1 MTTVP
6 YRIYDLAVL
15 IICAISFT
23 FSWIETIVNIDSLH
37 WGLMYVPAL
46 DVHRG
51 AIPYKDTAIIYGW
64 LTTWIQSVFIGLF
77 GEKFTSIGIP
87 TGITYAL
94 TLQLSYRV
102 FLRFLP
108 RYFAFFSTFVMFLLH
123 PYIVY
128 AWSNYFSY
136 TFLLG
141 GILLLPNTYRV
152 SRRTLLA
159 GVMLG
164 LSLLCRYS
172 AALAILPPFFL
183 FFVYCWLT
191 EKSRRRSVWAGGSIF
206 AIGFLIPIGAFFGYL
221 LSQGVL
227 ADFWCQNQAIM
238 AIWGG
243 GVTLTNIIPK
253 LLTSII
259 YPGSGIT
266 GFNDARIMFFTL
278 NFIGILLV
286 LGRVIRKKLDN
297 TLDNTVVLVSLIS
310 LFGYLNTAHIYE
322 VFRLINA
329 SSLGIG
335 LIAYICET
343 LKAKGRLRLLLLIV
357 LVAPC
362 FVWADSLILA
372 RNSSA
377 YYPWQ
382 LSRFEG
388 TNNAMPTLKLF
399 EGKRLSRKYENFYA
413 QIDQKLAKYDD
424 RYMVLNNT
432 SDPLLTVLRDRPR
445 ATQLSVSISPGFSD
459 CCREAAKVEQ
469 IIAAKRA
476 IIFSLSEPKIPGYTV
491 LFKQIWPYQIPWLG
505 NMLGK
510 PMENNMLY
518 VAAPELKPAN
528 PASP

>member
-6 YRIYDLAVL
+6 GLIYDFAVL
-15 IICAISFT
+15 IICAISFV
-23 FSWIETIVNIDSLH
+23 FSWIETIVNVDSMH

-183 FFVYCWLT
+183 FFIYCWLT
-191 EKSRRRSVWAGGSIF
+191 ENSRRRSVFAGGSIF
-206 AIGFLIPIGAFFGYL
+206 AIGFLIPIGAFGSYL

-227 ADFWCQNQAIM
+227 ADFWCQNQAII
-238 AIWGG
+238 AVWGG

-253 LLTSII
+253 LLTCII
-259 YPGSGIT
+259 YPGSGMT
-266 GFNDARIMFFTL
+266 GFKDARIIFFSL
-278 NFIGILLV
+278 NFFGTLLV
-286 LGRVIRKKLDN
+286 LGNAIRKKGQNIL
-297 TLDNTVVLVSLIS
+297 VLVGLIS

-322 VFRLINA
+322 IFRLINA

-335 LIAYICET
+335 LIAYICEA
-343 LKAKGRLRLLLLIV
+343 LKPKGRLKLVLLTV

-362 FVWADSLILA
+362 FIWADNLILT
-372 RNSSA
+372 RNSSV
-377 YYPWQ
+377 YNPWNPAQ
-382 LSRFEG
+382 LVG
-388 TNNAMPTLKLF
+388 TENAVPVMKPF
-399 EGKRLSRKYENFYA
+399 EGKRLSQTFYDFYD
-413 QIDQKLAKYDD
+413 QIDQKLARYDD
-424 RYMVLNNT
+424 RAYTLVNNT
-432 SDPLLTVLRDRPR
+432 NDPLLMVLRDLPR
-445 ATQLSVSISPGFSD
+445 TQQLAIPISPKYSD
-459 CCREAAKVEQ
+459 CCHETAT
-469 IIAAKRA
+469 IAQVIEAKRA
-476 IIFSLSEPKIPGYTV
+476 IIFSPSNQLLPGYEIIFQQV
-491 LFKQIWPYQIPWLG
+491 WPQEMPWHGNILG
-505 NMLGK
+505 TPVANNSLYIMAPK
-510 PMENNMLY
+510 PN
-518 VAAPELKPAN
+518 PAN
-528 PASP
+528 S

>member
-1 MTTVP
+1 MIAVP
-6 YRIYDLAVL
+6 HLIYDLAVL
-15 IICAISFT
+15 IICGISFA

-64 LTTWIQSVFIGLF
+64 LTTWIQSVFIGIF
-77 GEKFTSIGIP
+77 GEKLTSIGIP

-141 GILLLPNTYRV
+141 AILLLPNTYRV

-183 FFVYCWLT
+183 FFIYCWLT
-191 EKSRRRSVWAGGSIF
+191 EKPRRRAVFAGGSIF
-206 AIGFLIPIGAFFGYL
+206 AIGFLIPIGAFLGYL

-227 ADFWCQNQAIM
+227 ADFWCQNREVVA
-238 AIWGG
+238 AWGG
-243 GVTLTNIIPK
+243 GVTLANIIPK
-253 LLTSII
+253 LLTCII
-259 YPGSGIT
+259 YPGWGVT
-266 GFNDARIMFFTL
+266 GFHDARILFFSL
-278 NFIGILLV
+278 NFVGVLLV
-286 LGRVIRKKLDN
+286 LGRIIRRKLGN
-297 TLDNTVVLVSLIS
+297 TLVLVSLIS

-335 LIAYICET
+335 LIAYICAA
-343 LKAKGRLRLLLLIV
+343 LSVKGWLRLPLIIL

-362 FVWADSLILA
+362 FIWADDLILA
-372 RNSSA
+372 RNSSS
-377 YYPWQ
+377 YYPWP

-388 TNNAMPTLKLF
+388 TNNAVPTMKLF
-399 EGKRLSRKYENFYA
+399 EGKRMSQKYYNFYA

-424 RYMVLNNT
+424 RYIVLNNT
-432 SDPLLTVLRDRPR
+432 ADPLLTVLRNRPR
-445 ATQLSVSISPGFSD
+445 ATQLSVPISPGFSA
-459 CCREAAKVEQ
+459 CCRESTKIDQ
-469 IIAAKRA
+469 IIGAKPA

-491 LFKQIWPYQIPWLG
+491 LFKQVWPYQVPWLG

-510 PMENNMLY
+510 RMENNMLY
-518 VAAPELKPAN
+518 VSAPELPAN
-528 PASP
+528 P